1 MRASPKLT
9 APAHCCFAAAAVG
22 PERIARDA
30 PNLGAQFAQMVKELR
45 SEYFAAITLCAEKLA
60 HTLAT
65 QQPTSV
71 ILILRH
77 HGLKAQA
84 TQTQGAVSRGGAA
97 VGCELRKQW
106 LL

>member
-1 MRASPKLT
+1 MT
-9 APAHCCFAAAAVG
+9 ALCHLLLAAAVG

-60 HTLAT
+60 YTLAT

-77 HGLKAQA
+77 HGLKAQSS
-84 TQTQGAVSRGGAA
+84 QTQGAVRRSSRREGYG
-97 VGCELRKQW
+97 VVWKGRLQCQ
-106 LL
+106 

>member
-1 MRASPKLT
+1 MSVQQQYDLSGRVAFVTGASS
-9 APAHCCFAAAAVG
+9 G
-22 PERIARDA
+22 
-30 PNLGAQFAQMVKELR
+30 LGAQFAQMVKELR